1 VYIVRKFEKEKE
13 DKTMKEPKEY
23 KGKETLVYFTIT
35 LWPIGGGYGNTLKTV
50 YKTVKGAERK
60 AIAEMKSG
68 LWKEA
73 TIRENSV
80 FYRDENNEFSS
91 SGVYKNIQAA
101 F

>member
-1 VYIVRKFEKEKE
+1 
-13 DKTMKEPKEY
+13 MKEPKEY
-23 KGKETLVYFTIT
+23 KGKETLVYFSIT

-91 SGVYKNIQAA
+91 SGVYKNIPANV
-101 F
+101 